1 MIFRKKYCILLIIT
15 EYKGVYYGSWITFL
29 FFSFF
34 RRISFFFSPC
44 VIPII
49 PIYFSFLA
57 GNGKKNDCYGNII
70 YNQKKVFFNTL
81 FFIFGIST
89 SFFILG
95 FSFTAIGDIAFSQ
108 KDIIS
113 KIGGIIII
121 ALGLFQLGIIKLNPL
136 YKEKRI
142 AYTNKRITPL
152 VAFVTGFTFSFAWT
166 PCIGPILSS
175 VLILAASLKDN
186 TIGNLLIFI
195 YSLGFVIPFLLIGLF
210 TATLLNFFKSKQ
222 KFLKYTVKIAG
233 VFLIIIGTLTFF
245 GYTNQLSNYFLS
257 SPSNSLI
264 SSNSDAV
271 LNKDSYRLIDQYGN
285 EHILSDYKGK
295 VVFLNFWATWCPP
308 CKEEMPYIE
317 ELYKEF
323 GENKKDVIIL
333 GITNPVTE
341 ENLNGQDKNIDEI
354 KYFLQENNY
363 SFPTVF
369 DRTGIYFD
377 NFKIR
382 AFPTTYI
389 IGKDGEIKTAI
400 PGAMTKQ
407 QMLKLINTNL

>member
-1 MIFRKKYCILLIIT
+1 MEVGLLF
-15 EYKGVYYGSWITFL
+15 YSLTFL
-29 FFSFF
+29 GGFLS
-34 RRISFFFSPC
+34 FFSPC

-57 GNGKKNDCYGNII
+57 GNGKKSDCYGNIS

-95 FSFTAIGDIAFSQ
+95 VSFTTIGDLAFSQ

-113 KIGGIIII
+113 KIGGVIIII
-121 ALGLFQLGIIKLNPL
+121 LGLFQLGIIKLNPL

-142 AYTNKRITPL
+142 AYSDKKITPF

-166 PCIGPILSS
+166 PCVGPILSS

-186 TIGNLLIFI
+186 SIGNLLIFI
-195 YSLGFVIPFLLIGLF
+195 YSLGFVVPFLLIGLF
-210 TATLLNFFKSKQ
+210 TTTLLNFFKSKQ
-222 KFLKYTVKIAG
+222 SFLKYTIKITG
-233 VFLIIIGTLTFF
+233 GFLVIIGALTFL
-245 GYTNQLSNYFLS
+245 GYTNQLSNYFIPLTPNGS
-257 SPSNSLI
+257 MTNNTETI
-264 SSNSDAV
+264 
-271 LNKDSYRLIDQYGN
+271 LNKDSYRLLDQYSN
-285 EHILSDYKGK
+285 EHILSNYKGK

-308 CKEEMPYIE
+308 CKEEMPIIE

-323 GENKKDVIIL
+323 GENKNNVIIL

-341 ENLNGQDKNIDEI
+341 ENPNGQDKNIDEI
-354 KYFLQENNY
+354 KYLLQENNY
-363 SFPTVF
+363 SFPTIF
-369 DRTGIYFD
+369 DKTGIYFD

-407 QMLKLINTNL
+407 QMLKLIKDNI

>member
-1 MIFRKKYCILLIIT
+1 MEVGLLF
-15 EYKGVYYGSWITFL
+15 YFLTFL
-29 FFSFF
+29 GGFLS
-34 RRISFFFSPC
+34 FFSPC

-57 GNGKKNDCYGNII
+57 GNGKKFDCYGNIT

-95 FSFTAIGDIAFSQ
+95 VSFTAIGDLAFSQ

-113 KIGGIIII
+113 KIGGVIIIV
-121 ALGLFQLGIIKLNPL
+121 LGLFQLGIIKLNPL

-142 AYTNKRITPL
+142 AYSDKKITPF

-166 PCIGPILSS
+166 PCVGPILSS

-186 TIGNLLIFI
+186 NIGNLLIFI

-210 TATLLNFFKSKQ
+210 TTTLLNFFKSKQ
-222 KFLKYTVKIAG
+222 SFLKYTVKVTG
-233 VFLIIIGTLTFF
+233 GFLVIIGALTFL
-245 GYTNQLSNYFLS
+245 GYTNQLSNYFI
-257 SPSNSLI
+257 PSTPNGSMTNNTETI
-264 SSNSDAV
+264 
-271 LNKDSYRLIDQYGN
+271 LNKDSYRLFDQYGN
-285 EHILSDYKGK
+285 EHILSNYKGK

-308 CKEEMPYIE
+308 CKEEMPNIE
-317 ELYKEF
+317 DLYKEL
-323 GENKKDVIIL
+323 GENKNDVIIL

-341 ENLNGQDKNIDEI
+341 ENPNGQDKNIDEI

-369 DRTGIYFD
+369 DKTGIYFD

-407 QMLKLINTNL
+407 QMLKLINDNI

>member
-1 MIFRKKYCILLIIT
+1 MEVGLLF
-15 EYKGVYYGSWITFL
+15 YSLTFL
-29 FFSFF
+29 GGFLS
-34 RRISFFFSPC
+34 FFSPC

-57 GNGKKNDCYGNII
+57 GNGKKSDCYGNIS

-95 FSFTAIGDIAFSQ
+95 VSFTTIGDLAFSQ

-113 KIGGIIII
+113 KIGGVIIII
-121 ALGLFQLGIIKLNPL
+121 LGLFQLGIIKLNPL

-142 AYTNKRITPL
+142 AYSDKKITPF
-152 VAFVTGFTFSFAWT
+152 VAFITGFTFSFAWT
-166 PCIGPILSS
+166 PCVGPILSS
-175 VLILAASLKDN
+175 VLILAATLKDN
-186 TIGNLLIFI
+186 SIGNLLIFI

-210 TATLLNFFKSKQ
+210 TTTLLNFFKSKQ
-222 KFLKYTVKIAG
+222 NFLKYTVKIAG
-233 VFLIIIGTLTFF
+233 GFLVIIGTLTFL
-245 GYTNQLSNYFLS
+245 GYTNQLSNYFI
-257 SPSNSLI
+257 PSTLNGSI
-264 SSNSDAV
+264 TNNTETI
-271 LNKDSYRLIDQYGN
+271 LNKDSYRLLDQYGN
-285 EHILSDYKGK
+285 EHILSNYKGK

-308 CKEEMPYIE
+308 CKEEMPTIE

-323 GENKKDVIIL
+323 GENKNNVIIL

-341 ENLNGQDKNIDEI
+341 ENPNGQDKNIDEI

-369 DRTGIYFD
+369 DKTGIYFD

-407 QMLKLINTNL
+407 QMLKLIRDNI

>member
-1 MIFRKKYCILLIIT
+1 MEVGLLF
-15 EYKGVYYGSWITFL
+15 YSLTFL
-29 FFSFF
+29 GGFLS
-34 RRISFFFSPC
+34 FFSPC

-57 GNGKKNDCYGNII
+57 GNGKKSDYYGNIS

-95 FSFTAIGDIAFSQ
+95 VSFTTIGDLAFSQ

-113 KIGGIIII
+113 KIGGVIIII
-121 ALGLFQLGIIKLNPL
+121 LGLFQLGIIKLNPL

-142 AYTNKRITPL
+142 AYSDKKITPF
-152 VAFVTGFTFSFAWT
+152 VAFITGFTFSFAWT
-166 PCIGPILSS
+166 PCVGPILSS
-175 VLILAASLKDN
+175 VLILAATLKDN
-186 TIGNLLIFI
+186 SIGNLLIFI

-210 TATLLNFFKSKQ
+210 TTTLLNFFKSKQ
-222 KFLKYTVKIAG
+222 NFLKYTVKIAG
-233 VFLIIIGTLTFF
+233 GFLVIIGTLTFL
-245 GYTNQLSNYFLS
+245 GYTNQLSNYFIPSTLNS
-257 SPSNSLI
+257 SITNNTETI
-264 SSNSDAV
+264 
-271 LNKDSYRLIDQYGN
+271 LNKDSYRLLDQYGN
-285 EHILSDYKGK
+285 EHILSNYKGK
-295 VVFLNFWATWCPP
+295 IVFLNFWATWCPP
-308 CKEEMPYIE
+308 CKEEMPTIE

-323 GENKKDVIIL
+323 GENKNDVIIL

-341 ENLNGQDKNIDEI
+341 ENPNGQDKNIDEI

-369 DRTGIYFD
+369 DKTGIYFD

-407 QMLKLINTNL
+407 QMLKLIRDNI

>member
-1 MIFRKKYCILLIIT
+1 MEVGLLF
-15 EYKGVYYGSWITFL
+15 YSLTFL
-29 FFSFF
+29 GGFLS
-34 RRISFFFSPC
+34 FFSPC

-57 GNGKKNDCYGNII
+57 GNGKKSDCYGNIS

-95 FSFTAIGDIAFSQ
+95 VSFTTIGDLAFSQ

-113 KIGGIIII
+113 KIGGVIIII
-121 ALGLFQLGIIKLNPL
+121 LGLFQLGIIKLNPL

-142 AYTNKRITPL
+142 TYSDKKITPF
-152 VAFVTGFTFSFAWT
+152 VAFITGFTFSFAWT
-166 PCIGPILSS
+166 PCVGPILSS
-175 VLILAASLKDN
+175 VLILAATLKDN
-186 TIGNLLIFI
+186 SIGNLLIFI

-210 TATLLNFFKSKQ
+210 TTTLLNFFKSKQ
-222 KFLKYTVKIAG
+222 NFLKYTVKIAG
-233 VFLIIIGTLTFF
+233 GFLVIIGTLTFL
-245 GYTNQLSNYFLS
+245 GYTNQLSNYFIPSTLNS
-257 SPSNSLI
+257 SITNNTETI
-264 SSNSDAV
+264 
-271 LNKDSYRLIDQYGN
+271 LNKDSYRLLDQYSN
-285 EHILSDYKGK
+285 EHILSNYKGK

-308 CKEEMPYIE
+308 CKEEMPTIE

-323 GENKKDVIIL
+323 GENKNDVIIL

-341 ENLNGQDKNIDEI
+341 ENPNGQDKNIDEI

-369 DRTGIYFD
+369 DKTGIYFD

-407 QMLKLINTNL
+407 QMLKLIRDNI